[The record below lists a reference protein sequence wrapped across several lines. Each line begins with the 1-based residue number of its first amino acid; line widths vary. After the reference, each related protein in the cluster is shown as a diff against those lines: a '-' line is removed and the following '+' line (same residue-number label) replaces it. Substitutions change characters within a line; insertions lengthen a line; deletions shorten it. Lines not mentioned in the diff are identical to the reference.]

1 MGDAPGKDFGKD
13 PDAES
18 IRRMKRSATISLVLV
33 AGAGAAAFGLA
44 RLDPSQR
51 EEDALVY
58 GTVGACIAE
67 GRRKPEDCT
76 TAEAAA
82 RRAYA
87 ATAPRYETEADC
99 ERHHGRGGCVQGA
112 TVTAEAQDRYL
123 PVMAAFML
131 GPEAQDLPAQPLYA
145 HAPEEERE
153 AQGGTQGG
161 SHAGGHGFGY
171 CTGTGARI
179 VPVGGSSR
187 VHVPSTVARTV
198 ATTPRMVSRGGFGC
212 TGRAIAS
219 SGGHGGG
226 HAGGSGG

>member
-76 TAEAAA
+76 AAEAAA

-99 ERHHGRGGCVQGA
+99 ERHHGRGGCVPGA

-123 PVMAAFML
+123 PVMAASCWDRRRRTCRPSRSTPMPRRRS
-131 GPEAQDLPAQPLYA
+131 GQ
-145 HAPEEERE
+145 

-198 ATTPRMVSRGGFGC
+198 ATTPRMVSRGGFGG
-212 TGRAIAS
+212 TGRAMAS